1 MTDGATIVTAGTR
14 LVRLPVDPPRGD
26 AIQKFDALEV
36 PIVDIADRGGV
47 GFGYTIG
54 RRFSDPRPA
63 STRTRS
69 QPHWQR
75 QPEDRPDHGA
85 AADLA
90 RVGGITNALTVCH
103 MAAAANLP
111 VAPHVSPELSITV
124 AAAVP
129 NSVFVEYIPQMEP
142 LLKRPLIR
150 HNGYGIPSDA
160 PGHGVEFDPDAVERF
175 TVPLGASLRHTPHGS
190 DAAAPHALSEGN
202 R

>member
-1 MTDGATIVTAGTR
+1 
-14 LVRLPVDPPRGD
+14 
-26 AIQKFDALEV
+26 
-36 PIVDIADRGGV
+36 
-47 GFGYTIG
+47 
-54 RRFSDPRPA
+54 
-63 STRTRS
+63 
-69 QPHWQR
+69 
-75 QPEDRPDHGA
+75 
-85 AADLA
+85 
-90 RVGGITNALTVCH
+90 

-129 NSVFVEYIPQMEP
+129 NSVFVECIPQMEP

-150 HNGYGIPSDA
+150 HNGYGISSDA

-190 DAAAPHALSEGN
+190 DATAPHALSERN